1 MFKLIRLD
9 TALVLTINDTRVCKF
24 IVIDEKLK
32 FRHTSIIQKIRQL
45 EGLGLV

>member
-1 MFKLIRLD
+1 MHVATKLEGGRED
-9 TALVLTINDTRVCKF
+9 DTRVCKF

-32 FRHTSIIQKIRQL
+32 FRHTSIIQKIRRL